1 MKRAEDWIKQAER
14 DLEEAKYAEN
24 VGYYE
29 LACSQQ
35 CAEKAVKGLLQ
46 FRGVEKRGHSIS
58 HLLENPPED
67 VLQCAI
73 FLDKQ
78 YTPSRYPDVYDE
90 GSPYEYYTQK
100 DAEECINCAIK
111 ILNWVKG
118 ETSK

>member
-1 MKRAEDWIKQAER
+1 M
-14 DLEEAKYAEN
+14 
-24 VGYYE
+24 
-29 LACSQQ
+29 
-35 CAEKAVKGLLQ
+35 AVKGLLQ
-46 FRGVEKRGHSIS
+46 FRGVEKRGYSIS

-100 DAEECINCAIK
+100 DAEECINCAIGLK
-111 ILNWVKG
+111 VKPPN
-118 ETSK
+118 EAYYVVRFKSKRRFYE